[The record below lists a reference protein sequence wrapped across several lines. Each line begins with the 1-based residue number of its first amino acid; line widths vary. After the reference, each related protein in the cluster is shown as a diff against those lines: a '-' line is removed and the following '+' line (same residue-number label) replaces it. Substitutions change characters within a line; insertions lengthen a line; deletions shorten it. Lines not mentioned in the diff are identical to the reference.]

1 MGMFDTIRCSY
12 DLGPGYLNRVLQTK
26 DLDCCMSE
34 YWIDPAGRLFEIDY
48 SYTHDFV
55 DVPEEKMTAPWNT
68 FEWVPNGRHGK
79 IRPVYLFKVIEV
91 YPREWNAHYS
101 KWPRCHVLFRDG
113 VIVEARHEN
122 LHDGV

>member
-1 MGMFDTIRCSY
+1 MA
-12 DLGPGYLNRVLQTK
+12 
-26 DLDCCMSE
+26 E

-48 SYTHDFV
+48 SYTQDFV
-55 DVPEEKMTAPWNT
+55 DIPEEEMTAPWNT
-68 FEWVPNGRHGK
+68 FKWVPNGKHGK

-101 KWPRCHVLFRDG
+101 KWPSCHVLFRDG
-113 VIVEARHEN
+113 VIVEVRHED